1 MVVKK
6 SEKPTTDKLSPY
18 YQLYILLNTVRGSV
32 PLQRDIGIDP
42 RIIDK
47 PVTVIEAGIQAE
59 LQHQINTYIRGLKLL
74 NVRCTANNNGELDI
88 ECEVELNEY

>member
-18 YQLYILLNTVRGSV
+18 YQLYVLLNTVRGTV
-32 PLQRDIGIDP
+32 PLQRDLGIDS

-47 PVTVIEAGIQAE
+47 PINVIAAGIQAE

-74 NVRCTANNNGELDI
+74 NVKCTADNDGRLDI
-88 ECEVELNEY
+88 ECEVELSE